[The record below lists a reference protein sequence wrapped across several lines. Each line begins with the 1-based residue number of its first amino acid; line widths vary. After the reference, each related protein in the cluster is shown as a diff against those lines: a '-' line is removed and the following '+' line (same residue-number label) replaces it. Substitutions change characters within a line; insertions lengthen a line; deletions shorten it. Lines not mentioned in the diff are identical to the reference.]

1 MKEEIRREMEMYI
14 KQLESALVF
23 MCDTH
28 EAQQTERLNASKLNT
43 AEEIKNHL
51 IMEMP
56 VIQGTRNGINISRTA
71 KLPCDMELVGTAF
84 KILSDRWLEDWK
96 SKQ

>member
-1 MKEEIRREMEMYI
+1 
-14 KQLESALVF
+14 
-23 MCDTH
+23 
-28 EAQQTERLNASKLNT
+28 
-43 AEEIKNHL
+43 
-51 IMEMP
+51 MEMP